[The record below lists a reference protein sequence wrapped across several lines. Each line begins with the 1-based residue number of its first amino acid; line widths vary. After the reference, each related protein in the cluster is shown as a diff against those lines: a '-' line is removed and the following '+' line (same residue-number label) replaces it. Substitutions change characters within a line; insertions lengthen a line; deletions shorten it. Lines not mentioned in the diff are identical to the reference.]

1 MIHGVARLLCSN
13 RVSTGS
19 ILVELVI
26 TLIPPLFP
34 VLMYATDYTL
44 VLEARNDTSRCKG
57 LPPGGWMHYHPSLF
71 ARPPWV
77 GTYRSSLLPVLEVG
91 DERLTMIIEN
101 IDEAIL

>member
-71 ARPPWV
+71 ARPPV
-77 GTYRSSLLPVLEVG
+77 GRYVLKFITTRPRG
-91 DERLTMIIEN
+91 RR
-101 IDEAIL
+101 